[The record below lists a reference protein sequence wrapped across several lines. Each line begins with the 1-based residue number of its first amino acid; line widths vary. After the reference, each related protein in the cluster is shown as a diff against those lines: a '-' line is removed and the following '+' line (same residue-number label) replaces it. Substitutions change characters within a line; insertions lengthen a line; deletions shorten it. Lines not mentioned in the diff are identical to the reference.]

1 MGTSGLLV
9 GNVTTITTCVLA
21 RPSYVMSVPSNPVL
35 SSSFKPRGAR
45 LFWGKIN
52 LYSDRLEIVR
62 LGKILQVVPLD
73 AIKEVEWVTVE
84 PPEPNLV
91 IETHAGAIIAG
102 VADSA
107 ALVKFKLEELRAAYI
122 SPKPVGVRVRLDRA
136 AA

>member
-1 MGTSGLLV
+1 MGTSAKFRGTLS
-9 GNVTTITTCVLA
+9 TITT
-21 RPSYVMSVPSNPVL
+21 SVHNASQYLMAAVSSPLL

-52 LYSDRLEIVR
+52 LYSDRFEIVR
-62 LGKILQVVPLD
+62 LGKTLQVVPLD

-84 PPEPNLV
+84 PPEPNLL

-107 ALVKFKLEELRAAYI
+107 ALVKFKLEELRTAYI
-122 SPKPVGVRVRLDRA
+122 PPKPSGVRGIVDRVA
-136 AA
+136 A

>member
-1 MGTSGLLV
+1 MSES
-9 GNVTTITTCVLA
+9 TTPL
-21 RPSYVMSVPSNPVL
+21 L

-52 LYSDRLEIVR
+52 LYRDRFEIVR
-62 LGKILQVVPLD
+62 LGKVLQVVALD
-73 AIKEVEWVTVE
+73 DIKEVEWVTVE

-91 IETHAGAIIAG
+91 IETYSGTIIAG

-107 ALVKFKLEELRAAYI
+107 AIVKFKLEELRAGFI
-122 SPKPVGVRVRLDRA
+122 PPKPVGVRGKVDRA